1 MKAFVAMSSLLACAF
16 SLNAQ
21 ITAVLERVPGHSSM
35 IAVAPDGV
43 PEIKIRNISN
53 VNLTAFAISM
63 APADADDTP
72 FLFYLDAAVDDRAP
86 NQLPL
91 VPTHEYVVNVPIRL
105 LGSGQIKDLYKQP
118 IVTAEVFADG
128 TTGGDAILLTRLMS
142 RRNSM
147 LQAVEL
153 AHEILANAAKHNV
166 PPPQLI
172 EQFRILA
179 NSLNHWYIPP
189 EQQVGRTV
197 YQSITQKLMDLPP
210 LEVGSPFPPTAFVEK
225 ETVLLNRQRST
236 LLNSRPNIADIAL
249 GRQ

>member
-1 MKAFVAMSSLLACAF
+1 MKAFVAMASLLACAF

-35 IAVAPDGV
+35 IAVAPEGV

-63 APADADDTP
+63 APADADGTP
-72 FLFYLDAAVDDRAP
+72 FLFYLDSAVDDRAP

-91 VPTHEYVVNVPIRL
+91 VPTQEYVVNVPIRL
-105 LGSGQIKDLYKQP
+105 LGSRQIKDLYKQP

-172 EQFRILA
+172 EQ
-179 NSLNHWYIPP
+179 
-189 EQQVGRTV
+189 QVGRTV
-197 YQSITQKLMDLPP
+197 HQSITQKLMDLPP

-225 ETVLLNRQRST
+225 ETVVLNRQRST
-236 LLNSRPNIADIAL
+236 LLNSRPNIADMAL